1 MKPSDYGIYYARI
14 FKIFGDRKIWSD
26 RMNKEPRIFCFNRIF
41 IFMRRAGFILVL
53 IAIFLPLHSGDAAG
67 NVISMQIQDK
77 PLGAVLDEL
86 SRKSGDKIV
95 CEEAW
100 ANLPITVRFVDLP
113 LEKAIKKI
121 LKNINHVVIYGPDS
135 VQIKIYGEAAPDTSG
150 SRSRGSTSYP
160 SFGKTKKSINK
171 TSRAASSDEIP
182 DHVGSAEVVEE
193 PEEEPEEEVEEEDA
207 EEAEKSGD
215 TEEAIQEKE
224 APTEE
229 NEAEADSEENEAE
242 NEKSE

>member
-1 MKPSDYGIYYARI
+1 
-14 FKIFGDRKIWSD
+14 
-26 RMNKEPRIFCFNRIF
+26 MNKEPRIFRFNHLF
-41 IFMRRAGFILVL
+41 LFMRRAGFILVL

-67 NVISMQIQDK
+67 KVFSMKIQDE
-77 PLGAVLDEL
+77 PLGDVLDEL

-100 ANLPITVRFVDLP
+100 VDLPITVRFVDLP

-150 SRSRGSTSYP
+150 SRSRGSTAYP
-160 SFGKTKKSINK
+160 SFGKTKKSINR
-171 TSRAASSDEIP
+171 TSSTASSDEIP
-182 DHVGSAEVVEE
+182 AHVGSAEVV
-193 PEEEPEEEVEEEDA
+193 EEPEEEVEEEDA
-207 EEAEKSGD
+207 EEAEKSEN

-229 NEAEADSEENEAE
+229 NEAE